1 MNVGSEYTLLQS
13 VFLIPITICGPGPTA
28 GFLGVLSP
36 ARALSLTQPATT
48 SRNTFRCSVFQ
59 VLLECA
65 MFSSPRTF
73 TTGQTDRVI
82 PTVQFGR
89 PSPGIVPRSP
99 GSIQDLATAIP
110 TDSPAVLRS
119 GPPTLC
125 KSVLRV
131 IEMIGMIERE
141 IVICHCLPTRV
152 FSVAVEKPKKTPR
165 PGGVWGQRGY
175 RIWLERPSV
184 SEEPRTSRQGHARM
198 ATSVMIAHL
207 LRMLTGMII

>member
-1 MNVGSEYTLLQS
+1 
-13 VFLIPITICGPGPTA
+13 
-28 GFLGVLSP
+28 
-36 ARALSLTQPATT
+36 
-48 SRNTFRCSVFQ
+48 
-59 VLLECA
+59 

-131 IEMIGMIERE
+131 IERE
-141 IVICHCLPTRV
+141 IVICHCVPTRV
-152 FSVAVEKPKKTPR
+152 FSVLGKKPKKNPQA
-165 PGGVWGQRGY
+165 WRGLGAAWF
-175 RIWLERPSV
+175 IGS
-184 SEEPRTSRQGHARM
+184 G
-198 ATSVMIAHL
+198 
-207 LRMLTGMII
+207 